1 MTRLDRR
8 SEAQANAEAL
18 ARRSASYA
26 DEHAAS
32 WQVRFDRPTH
42 EPLSLR
48 GYVRELRD
56 AYEAEC
62 PTRLH
67 RHDVDGGGTPAFTA
81 AFSAWLWGSPF
92 AIDQETGAWNTPFRA
107 CVAGMIRSS
116 DERTRRRAAIAGR
129 AIVGG
134 VTPLEAAIAE
144 GVPSWCAE
152 IVALD
157 ALTVTWRRLT
167 SAPLAIAK
175 RGAVA

>member
-18 ARRSASYA
+18 ARRSATYA

-42 EPLSLR
+42 EPRSLR
-48 GYVRELRD
+48 GYVNELRD

-81 AFSAWLWGSPF
+81 AFALWLWGSPH
-92 AIDQETGAWNTPFRA
+92 AIDQETGAYITPFRA
-107 CVAGMIRSS
+107 CLAGMQRSP
-116 DERTRRRAAIAGR
+116 DEASRKRS
-129 AIVGG
+129 AIVGRTIIGG
-134 VTPLEAAIAE
+134 VSAVEAAIAE
-144 GVPSWCAE
+144 GVPDWCAKV
-152 IVALD
+152 VARD
-157 ALTVTWRRLT
+157 ALAVTWRRLLT
-167 SAPLAIAK
+167 GPLPV
-175 RGAVA
+175 REVA